1 MSILQR
7 GITSTLVKRHS
18 SNTAEYVVASQ
29 IAKAVQQAL
38 LDEAAEDDEE
48 DDSEDD
54 EEDDDEEEEDSDD
67 AARKQAGIAHL
78 KKALTSEPLNGKEFS
93 DMDDDDDDMEV
104 GATAKELA
112 KELVGCAHV
121 VIPHH
126 VVALGMSCYIKHA
139 VTVKHKA
146 CCNWPH
152 FWSGIISMEIEQSLG
167 GMMS

>member
-1 MSILQR
+1 M
-7 GITSTLVKRHS
+7 
-18 SNTAEYVVASQ
+18 Q

-38 LDEAAEDDEE
+38 IDEAAEDDEE

-54 EEDDDEEEEDSDD
+54 EEEEDDDEEEEDSDD

-112 KELVGCAHV
+112 GCAHV

-126 VVALGMSCYIKHA
+126 VVALGMSSYINHA

-146 CCNWPH
+146 CC
-152 FWSGIISMEIEQSLG
+152 I
-167 GMMS
+167 

>member
-7 GITSTLVKRHS
+7 GIICTLVKHHS
-18 SNTAEYVVASQ
+18 LHTPEYVVASQ

-38 LDEAAEDDEE
+38 IDEAAEDDEE

-54 EEDDDEEEEDSDD
+54 EEEDDEEEDDDEEEEDSDD

-104 GATAKELA
+104 GAPAKELA
-112 KELVGCAHV
+112 KELAGCAHV
-121 VIPHH
+121 AIPHH
-126 VVALGMSCYIKHA
+126 VVALGMSSYINHA

-146 CCNWPH
+146 CC
-152 FWSGIISMEIEQSLG
+152 I
-167 GMMS
+167 